1 VDPVHPEGRVFIIN
15 HIIVYDY
22 FGSYTNKKE
31 KRKKKSVMYPQAQI
45 RVFKVLKKIET
56 ETQFILT
63 THCATIASNI
73 SLENLI
79 LSYGQQNGANV
90 FSLQKVQTG
99 LEADD
104 YDFLYR
110 FFDVTKAIYFLLWSP
125 RLVQDSTRTE

>member
-1 VDPVHPEGRVFIIN
+1 
-15 HIIVYDY
+15 
-22 FGSYTNKKE
+22 
-31 KRKKKSVMYPQAQI
+31 MYPQAQM

-56 ETQFILT
+56 ETQFIIT
-63 THCATIASNI
+63 THCATLASNI
-73 SLENLI
+73 SLKNLI

-110 FFDVTKAIYFLLWSP
+110 LLDVTKAIYFLLWSP